1 MKRVLITGGAGFIG
15 SNLALQL
22 LKKNYQV
29 TVFDNLSEQIHG
41 KDGNSPLFNS
51 IKDKVR
57 FIKGDV
63 RNIHDWER
71 CLDNQDIIFHFA
83 AETGTGQS
91 MYQNRKYFE
100 VNVIGTSI
108 LLDYLT
114 NNQNKIEKVV
124 IASSRAIY
132 GEGKYSC
139 KNHGVFYPKQRNEN
153 NLLIGYFDINCPVC
167 NEKAEVVATSEDS
180 LINPISTYAI
190 TKYTQEL
197 MIMNTCNI
205 LGINAIALRFQNV
218 YGPGQS
224 LSNPYTGILAIFSTR
239 FLTNKDVFI
248 FEDGNESRDFI
259 YIDDIVKANVLAI
272 ENNEANG
279 KIYNV
284 GSGVPTTVLEVA
296 TRMKNIYNSKSNIRI
311 TSEARKGD
319 IRHNYA
325 DISKIQKDLNF
336 KPEYTFNM
344 GLELFTNWVKEQ
356 NIERDCYEESLVELK
371 NKGLLK

>member
-139 KNHGVFYPKQRNEN
+139 KNHGVFYPKQRNE
-153 NLLIGYFDINCPVC
+153 
-167 NEKAEVVATSEDS
+167 K
-180 LINPISTYAI
+180 
-190 TKYTQEL
+190 
-197 MIMNTCNI
+197 
-205 LGINAIALRFQNV
+205 R
-218 YGPGQS
+218 
-224 LSNPYTGILAIFSTR
+224 
-239 FLTNKDVFI
+239 
-248 FEDGNESRDFI
+248 
-259 YIDDIVKANVLAI
+259 
-272 ENNEANG
+272 
-279 KIYNV
+279 
-284 GSGVPTTVLEVA
+284 
-296 TRMKNIYNSKSNIRI
+296 
-311 TSEARKGD
+311 
-319 IRHNYA
+319 
-325 DISKIQKDLNF
+325 
-336 KPEYTFNM
+336 
-344 GLELFTNWVKEQ
+344 
-356 NIERDCYEESLVELK
+356 
-371 NKGLLK
+371 